1 MLPVN
6 SRIESLS
13 DNGDG
18 FELRALATVDDR
30 GNVVIVHDEYQYFP
44 GFKGEAS
51 AIDFAKYLFE
61 REATS
66 SRVAVR
72 VTDPSGANISVK
84 DYGG

>member
-6 SRIESLS
+6 SRIEILV
-13 DNGDG
+13 DNGEG
-18 FELRALATVDDR
+18 FEPRSLATVDGK
-30 GNVVIVHDEYQYFP
+30 GNVVIVHDKNQYFP
-44 GFKGEAS
+44 GFDGEAS